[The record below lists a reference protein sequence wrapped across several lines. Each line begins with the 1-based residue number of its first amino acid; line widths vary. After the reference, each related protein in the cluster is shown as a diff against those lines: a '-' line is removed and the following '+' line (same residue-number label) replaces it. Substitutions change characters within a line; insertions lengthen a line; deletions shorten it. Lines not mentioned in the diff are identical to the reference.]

1 MNKLH
6 TISEMLKL
14 AGRLNEIVAEMQ
26 ARKDATLAEMNKKA
40 A

>member
-14 AGRLNEIVAEMQ
+14 ASRLNEIVAEMQ
-26 ARKDATLAEMNKKA
+26 ARKDAILAEMNKKA

>member
-14 AGRLNEIVAEMQ
+14 AGRLNEIIAEMQ
-26 ARKDATLAEMNKKA
+26 VRKDAILAEMSKKA

>member
-14 AGRLNEIVAEMQ
+14 AGRLNEIVAEMH
-26 ARKDATLAEMNKKA
+26 ARKDAILAEMNKKA

>member
-14 AGRLNEIVAEMQ
+14 ADRLNEIVAEMQ
-26 ARKDATLAEMNKKA
+26 ARKDAILAEMNKKA

>member
-26 ARKDATLAEMNKKA
+26 ARMDAILAEMNKKA